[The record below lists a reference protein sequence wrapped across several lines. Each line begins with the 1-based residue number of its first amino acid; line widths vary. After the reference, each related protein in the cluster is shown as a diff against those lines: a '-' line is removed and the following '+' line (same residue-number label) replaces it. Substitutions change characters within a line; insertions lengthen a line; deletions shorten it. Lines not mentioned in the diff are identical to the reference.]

1 MFDRELTKGNKT
13 FRKGGVNPASINEII
28 ERGYS
33 VSARETKVR
42 KKETFA
48 PSSIGYGKAT
58 CARYW
63 YLAFEGKYVF
73 DESGTDN
80 KGLANMT
87 NGTEVH
93 ARLNKVFEDSG
104 ALVSSEQELRIENP
118 PVFGFIDAILDVD
131 GEHVVIEVKSAK
143 QEMFVNY
150 MNKQKGA
157 AYHMYQILLY
167 LKGTG
172 LKHGALVYENKNDQ
186 SVLTIPVSLNEYNE
200 KAITDAMDWMQ
211 EVYDNWKAAE
221 GTLDNL
227 PKRPWTQKNVKCKQC
242 PLFDECWN
250 NLPEGTVAIK
260 PMAIADF

>member
-1 MFDRELTKGNKT
+1 MFDRELTKGNKS
-13 FRKGGVNPASINEII
+13 FRKGGVDPAKVNQII
-28 ERGYS
+28 EDGYA

-42 KKETFA
+42 VKQSYA

-80 KGLANMT
+80 KALANMT

-104 ALVSSEQELRIENP
+104 ALVESEMELRMDDP
-118 PVFGFIDAILDVD
+118 PVFGFIDAILNVD
-131 GEHVVIEVKSAK
+131 DEHVVIEVKSAK
-143 QEMFVNY
+143 SEMFNNY
-150 MNKQKGA
+150 LIKQKGA

-172 LKHGALVYENKNDQ
+172 LKNGALVYENKNDQ
-186 SVLTIPVSLNEYNE
+186 SILTIPVSMNEYNE
-200 KAITDAMDWMQ
+200 KAIEEALEWMRM
-211 EVYDNWKAAE
+211 VRKNWEDGKD
-221 GTLDNL
+221 GVNL

-250 NLPEGTVAIK
+250 NLPEGTVEIK
-260 PMAIADF
+260 PMAVADF